1 MSLRQRVY
9 LANAVLLGITVMGTI
24 AMIWYT
30 YKTEDLFT
38 GIVARHIPM
47 YQAAESLETSLLNQK
62 GYLSY
67 YLLDKNPEWLRQL
80 ADFKRNFESQL
91 TSAKPLVTED
101 WEKKDLCQI
110 ESVYARILQPRT
122 GRWHYMK
129 KAIQGPGPP
138 STGRSGPISSESM
151 SCVKNLKPHI
161 KRP

>member
-38 GIVARHIPM
+38 GIITRHIPM
-47 YQAAESLETSLLNQK
+47 YQAAEALETSLLNQK

-80 ADFKRNFESQL
+80 ADFKRDFENQL
-91 TSAKPLVTED
+91 ASAKPLLTEE
-101 WEKKDLCQI
+101 WEKQDLLRI
-110 ESVYARILQPRT
+110 ESVYATYIAAKDRVLTLYER
-122 GRWHYMK
+122 GD
-129 KAIQGPGPP
+129 PGA
-138 STGRSGPISSESM
+138 GAALHREVRANFSESM
-151 SCVKNLKPHI
+151 SCVKN
-161 KRP
+161 